1 MLRFLLTRLA
11 SLIPV
16 LFGVSLFTFLI
27 VHLVPG
33 DPVAAM
39 MGLQASEETIE
50 VLRNKYGLN
59 RPLYEQYVLW
69 IGNVLQ
75 GDFGRSIQARQ
86 PVSHLILQAL
96 WPTAQ
101 LTVAAVLLSLLI
113 AIPAGIGSAT
123 RKNTVVDYVATFS
136 ALGGI
141 SLPSFWIGILL
152 ILGFSVHL
160 SLLPSSGS
168 APLLREPVQAVL
180 HLVLP
185 TITLGTALAAATMR
199 MTRASMLET
208 LAQDYVRTATAKGLS
223 RNHVIYKHAL
233 RNAVMPVV
241 TLLGIQV
248 GQLLGGVVVTET
260 VFAYPGLGK
269 LTVDAI
275 FARDYPIVQGAVLT
289 MALLFV
295 LINLAT
301 DVIYTFLDPRI
312 KFS

>member
-1 MLRFLLTRLA
+1 MLRFFLTRLA

-16 LFGVSLFTFLI
+16 LFGISLLTFLI

-39 MGLQASEETIE
+39 MGLQASEATIE
-50 VLRNKYGLN
+50 VLRDKYGLN

-75 GDFGRSIQARQ
+75 GDMGRSIQARQ
-86 PVSHLILQAL
+86 PVSYLILQAL

-123 RKNTVVDYVATFS
+123 RKNTVLDYVATFS

-168 APLLREPVQAVL
+168 APLLREPGQAVL

-223 RNHVIYKHAL
+223 RNRVIYKHAL

-241 TLLGIQV
+241 TLLGIQI